1 MDQSYEY
8 LVNRTRCGL
17 VLICVSDWI
26 SGIEVTPEAE
36 RPGKKITSE
45 RKKKRRQLRKD
56 RSIVDGFLAK
66 LIEECT
72 ESGFQLESATDPFG
86 LTALHRAVMS
96 NNEPAVQRL
105 GSAFQNTVDVADKDG
120 RIPLH
125 IAVMKAS
132 RTGQQ
137 KSTWEAIT
145 QKLVSTLTPR
155 QTAGANPKDHR
166 GFTPWDSAER
176 VLGQHRMWLKKLKIH
191 DLRTGA
197 TAAQHERLEALV
209 APPQDSDQYVA
220 CRKAETTLVQFYIQ
234 DSTGDKTE
242 KFEMQHPDVHKVLYN
257 PQHQAHIIFD
267 RNRIRSLTSTCRWI
281 HLPATNV
288 SAFSVNRR
296 PNNSNPK
303 GIP

>member
-1 MDQSYEY
+1 M
-8 LVNRTRCGL
+8 
-17 VLICVSDWI
+17 
-26 SGIEVTPEAE
+26 
-36 RPGKKITSE
+36 
-45 RKKKRRQLRKD
+45 
-56 RSIVDGFLAK
+56 
-66 LIEECT
+66 
-72 ESGFQLESATDPFG
+72 
-86 LTALHRAVMS
+86 
-96 NNEPAVQRL
+96 
-105 GSAFQNTVDVADKDG
+105 VDVADKDG
-120 RIPLH
+120 HILLH

-137 KSTWEAIT
+137 KSTWEAII
-145 QKLVSTLTPR
+145 QKLFSTLTPR

-166 GFTPWDSAER
+166 GFTPWDYAER
-176 VLGQHRMWLKKLKIH
+176 AMGQHRMWLKKLKIH

-220 CRKAETTLVQFYIQ
+220 CHKAEATLVQLYIQ

-242 KFEMQHPDVHKVLYN
+242 KFEMQHPDVYKVLYN

-288 SAFSVNRR
+288 SACASVCK
-296 PNNSNPK
+296 PLLT
-303 GIP
+303 IPR